1 MGVVCYEDNFYYNL
15 LPSFF
20 LKSLFYDKPIIG
32 VKKIKK
38 RHYTFKKLP
47 PSCI

>member
-32 VKKIKK
+32 VTKIKEK
-38 RHYTFKKLP
+38 TLYF
-47 PSCI
+47 